1 MFPYLA
7 PVKDW
12 TVEVFKDREANPIDD
27 NLLMPWMILTSGA
40 KVLKTKVAS
49 DSKTAAADYESLISN
64 SDSIEQYSGCIIK
77 NNTTPELNY
86 QLNETI
92 VGFDFNGKPIKV
104 DGEKNRRISTP
115 IIESVEIT
123 TDGANNTLKTAK
135 INVRCFSL
143 KQYEMFELF
152 FCKPGM
158 NLLLEWGNNILSR
171 KNYSDSKDAERPKAA
186 TDVTS
191 LLVPKNDYDTYKQ
204 NFSNYYRVNNETFRT
219 YMNNV
224 EASRGTYDLVAGKVT
239 DYSFSIDNG
248 TYTVMIEISQGNQ
261 MTLAIPV
268 NTTEPTST
276 VKGKNKNIKNGID
289 QWTLE
294 LCANLG
300 IDYNNFKKIIG
311 KEWEN
316 DFYNWGKVN
325 EDKKDEGSSKD
336 AYVSLR
342 FILKILLNYMLY
354 KDGNFVRQ
362 DWELTLPTYDNK
374 NTGKPIEC
382 IPFRF
387 HKNMISSSPEIIFP
401 NEDLPKI
408 TGAKDKVEIVVDPKN
423 RVKGTINGYSI
434 LENTPLSLKRGSGV
448 ININPADPNAP
459 DIKNGNALNIFINYK
474 NVAEIWKK
482 SYTRIDF
489 LKSILAILNSN
500 TYGLARFQYIP
511 QVTGGKATIVDIKST
526 GEADTG
532 TQPYRFKV
540 NGINSIVRDFSF
552 NFEMSNLIAGRTVFN
567 AQKFLIEALK
577 KVPADSKT
585 KIDLPPDAY
594 KSYDNSMFGNADGW
608 YSINVIDLEA
618 LKKTFKDAQDTSTT
632 APPADDKKTDE
643 AKHLADTIQ
652 AKSIK
657 FKEAGKNDLKIL
669 IFNDVDFVTKLVTSV
684 DNEKST
690 LTPIDVSLTINGLSG
705 LSCGEYFKLEGVPE
719 MYNKI
724 GVFQITNTSHTI
736 DNDGWVTKIDA
747 GFRINKK

>member
-7 PVKDW
+7 PIKDW

-27 NLLMPWMILTSGA
+27 NFIRPWMILTSGA
-40 KVLKTKVAS
+40 KVLKTKVPT
-49 DSKTAAADYESLISN
+49 DSKTAGADYEALISN
-64 SDSIEQYSGCIIK
+64 SGSIEQYSGCIIK

-92 VGFDFNGKPIKV
+92 VGFDFNGKAIKV
-104 DGEKNRRISTP
+104 DGEVNRRISTP
-115 IIESVEIT
+115 IIESVEIS

-135 INVRCFSL
+135 INIRCFSL

-158 NLLLEWGNNILSR
+158 NLLFEWGNNVLSR
-171 KNYSDSKDAERPKAA
+171 KHYSNSKDAERPAPI

-191 LLVPKNDYDTYKQ
+191 VLVPKNNYDTYKQ

-224 EASRGTYDLVAGKVT
+224 EASRGTYDLIAGKVT
-239 DYSFSIDNG
+239 NYSFSIDNG
-248 TYTVMIEISQGNQ
+248 TYTAMIEISQGNQ

-268 NTTEPTST
+268 NTAEPKATT
-276 VKGKNKNIKNGID
+276 KGQNKDIKHGID
-289 QWTLE
+289 QWVLE

-300 IDYNNFKKIIG
+300 INYDSFKTIVG

-336 AYVSLR
+336 AYISLR

-354 KDGNFVRQ
+354 KDTSFVRK
-362 DWELTLPTYDNK
+362 DWEFTLPTYTDK
-374 NTGKPIEC
+374 NGKEIEC

-387 HKNMISSSPEIIFP
+387 HKDMISSSPEIIFP
-401 NEDLPKI
+401 NENLPNFIGDTDNI
-408 TGAKDKVEIVVDPKN
+408 TIIIDPKS
-423 RVKGTINGYSI
+423 RMDGRINGYSI

-448 ININPADPNAP
+448 ININPSDPNSP

-474 NVAEIWKK
+474 SVAQIWKK

-511 QVTGGKATIVDIKST
+511 QVTGGNATIVDIKST
-526 GEADTG
+526 GDADTS

-540 NGINSIVRDFSF
+540 NSVNSIVTEFSF
-552 NFEMSNLIAGRTVFN
+552 DFQMSNLIAGRTVFN
-567 AQKFLIEALK
+567 AQKFLIDALK
-577 KVPADSKT
+577 KVDPKNRT
-585 KIDLPPDAY
+585 QIDLPPDAY
-594 KSYDNSMFGNADGW
+594 KSFDNSMFGNADGW

-618 LKKTFKDAQDTSTT
+618 LKKTFKDAQTT
-632 APPADDKKTDE
+632 GTIAGKSSDGKKNT
-643 AKHLADTIQ
+643 AKGLGEIIKGKT
-652 AKSIK
+652 IK
-657 FKEAGKNDLKIL
+657 FKEAGKDKLKIL
-669 IFNDVDFVTKLVTSV
+669 IFKDIDVVTKLVTSA
-684 DNEKST
+684 DNQKST

-719 MYNKI
+719 IYNKI

-736 DNDGWVTKIDA
+736 NNDGWITKIQA